1 MNPIVTASER
11 LALSRQRLRQALRES
26 AEESPRTSNPVLI
39 AGHIAREAVES
50 AVAPVARRNPLAL
63 VLGAAVGG
71 ALLVAGKPW
80 RWLFAPA
87 VMATLVP
94 QLVSRAVRHAP
105 GIPWL
110 KLLSSVLG
118 TKKTNPR
125 RTPAAISGTPNTQ
138 RRTPDARR

>member
-11 LALSRQRLRQALRES
+11 LALSRQRLRHALRAS
-26 AEESPRTSNPVLI
+26 AEEAPTTSNPMLI
-39 AGHIAREAVES
+39 AGHIAKDAVES
-50 AVAPVARRNPLAL
+50 AVAPVAQRNPLAL

-105 GIPWL
+105 GIPWM
-110 KLLSSVLG
+110 KLVSSFVG
-118 TKKTNPR
+118 ARK
-125 RTPAAISGTPNTQ
+125 Q
-138 RRTPDARR
+138 RSARRRDRFE